1 MKITKIL
8 LILAA
13 CLSLTGCWWD
23 KVTEE
28 AERLQDDVT
37 KAYDNI
43 KEEAEKVSEKVT
55 DTANQ
60 IEDKINDVKNAKDAI
75 DKVVN

>member
-13 CLSLTGCWWD
+13 CLTLTGCWWD
-23 KVTEE
+23 KVSEE
-28 AERLQDDVT
+28 AERLQNDVT

-43 KEEAEKVSEKVT
+43 KKEAEEVSEKIT
-55 DTANQ
+55 NTANQ
-60 IEDKINDVKNAKDAI
+60 IENKVNDVKNAKKAI
-75 DKVVN
+75 DEVLN